1 MCAARFDDTA
11 EWSEHLVECGNR
23 QRTLKKFGCRGCDYA
38 AVKKCDLDR
47 HVKRT
52 GHDETHQA
60 SGSEDEWE
68 NQDPGAL
75 LSPLPL
81 EQEEDQDGSIAPDPE
96 ESDVVMEAVGDSS
109 ATTSKDSGPT
119 PEVPS
124 VNQEKVPYVRKVVQ
138 DPTVRKRTS
147 PLPGITSRPKAVK
160 PSSSR
165 EQRSSTDQFTMTGVH
180 GFIYSRLSFDAST
193 QTEAPVKTVTK
204 KQTITYDKEGKRI
217 VKEVITEQWVE

>member
-1 MCAARFDDTA
+1 MVKTKTTPRKTGNRCPMCAARFDDTA

-23 QRTLKKFGCRGCDYA
+23 QRTLKKFECRGCDYA

-47 HVKRT
+47 HVKCT

-75 LSPLPL
+75 LSTLPL
-81 EQEEDQDGSIAPDPE
+81 EQEEDQDGSIAPDPGE
-96 ESDVVMEAVGDSS
+96 
-109 ATTSKDSGPT
+109 
-119 PEVPS
+119 
-124 VNQEKVPYVRKVVQ
+124 
-138 DPTVRKRTS
+138 
-147 PLPGITSRPKAVK
+147 
-160 PSSSR
+160 SSSR
-165 EQRSSTDQFTMTGVH
+165 EQRSSTEDQFTMTGVH